1 MKIKTKKSKLKTIG
15 IELPFGWCLVKG
27 NKLREL
33 QSELREAKFK
43 EAIKNDY
50 EARSIWNSM
59 RKDRINPA
67 TPGKTKVKK

>member
-33 QSELREAKFK
+33 QSELREQKFK
-43 EAIKNDY
+43 ADVRLRRLVNIYRDKL
-50 EARSIWNSM
+50 I
-59 RKDRINPA
+59 RK
-67 TPGKTKVKK
+67 